1 MTEERHLP
9 EDLQR
14 EAASL
19 VHLIGGVGSKHLI
32 VVGGLLPPLL
42 APEAEALHAGSRD
55 IDFCFSVAL
64 TEGHTR
70 EYYRSI
76 EEQIAPYFEPL
87 NPGSTFRWIKKSTAP
102 GLPIV
107 VDFLAP
113 EDPEDPLAK
122 AEGVR
127 DLSDQTA
134 ADNTGTRLRPFPLRA
149 GSIIDRDA
157 EIMVVDIELVHRPG
171 VRAEVQL
178 RYAGPVGFLVAKANA
193 FNGREDTKDGYDV
206 SWWCLNA
213 APTAAKVAN
222 LVTSRPAFQDPF
234 VPEAIHML
242 QAAFKGPD
250 YMGPTGYA
258 QEIHPDLGPGDD
270 AFEQDR
276 NLAYSRVSEVI
287 EHLRQAIDWDK
298 LKNGS

>member
-19 VHLIGGVGSKHLI
+19 IHLIEGVGSKHLI

-76 EEQIAPYFEPL
+76 EELIAPYFEPL

-134 ADNTGTRLRPFPLRA
+134 ADNTGTRLRPFRSERA
-149 GSIIDRDA
+149 RSSIVMSR
-157 EIMVVDIELVHRPG
+157 
-171 VRAEVQL
+171 
-178 RYAGPVGFLVAKANA
+178 
-193 FNGREDTKDGYDV
+193 
-206 SWWCLNA
+206 SWWSTSSSYT
-213 APTAAKVAN
+213 APESAPRCSYGTRG
-222 LVTSRPAFQDPF
+222 RPASSSPRPTPSMVARTPRTDTTS
-234 VPEAIHML
+234 
-242 QAAFKGPD
+242 PD
-250 YMGPTGYA
+250 G
-258 QEIHPDLGPGDD
+258 
-270 AFEQDR
+270 
-276 NLAYSRVSEVI
+276 V
-287 EHLRQAIDWDK
+287 
-298 LKNGS
+298 